1 MGAFG
6 NLSIKWK
13 LKLIILLTSGAA
25 LLFASGTLMYR
36 DIITSRKIIRDDL
49 LSLARVIGTNSM
61 GAIVFNDQ
69 QTAENNLAA
78 LQAKPYVVLAC
89 IYDRNGKLFASY
101 IRSEASQ
108 TVSVPLIREPGH
120 YYEGNYLLVF
130 NPVRIEQNMVGTVC
144 IQFDLSGTHLEALK
158 SAAIFGI
165 IVLIAFLI
173 IWVLSTSLQKVI
185 SEPILGL
192 TRIVRLVSEKKDFSV
207 RVPKHAGDEIGVLID
222 GFNDM
227 LAAIQSRDE
236 KLREYREH
244 LEEQVAS
251 RTLELRQTNQMLQSA
266 KEAAESANRAKSE
279 FLANMSHEIR
289 TPMNTVIG
297 FTDLLGSLIT
307 DKRQK
312 SYLAA
317 ISSSSKGL
325 LTLINGILDL
335 SKIEAGKMDLQFE
348 AVDPHTVF
356 DEIKN
361 IFALQASEKKIGFSV
376 DLEEAVPDR
385 LMLDEVR
392 LKQIMFNLVGNAVK
406 FTEKGYVR
414 VKVETGTSGQDP
426 QHVDLLISV
435 EDTGIGIPPKHHE
448 EIFEAFKQT
457 DGQSTKRFGGTGL
470 GLSITKR
477 LVEMMGGLIHV
488 TSAENHGSTFSITI
502 PKVPVAEKAL
512 KAETDTILNPDEMVF
527 REATILIADDVPT
540 NRLLIKEFLRQTPIS
555 VIEAENGESAVMM
568 AKKHPPDLVL
578 MDLRMPVLDGVEAMK
593 RITKDDLTRS
603 IPVIALT
610 ASGMQ
615 EEKEKM
621 LSEGFSGFLT
631 KPLRKAT
638 LFQELY
644 RFIGRAV
651 KTEAPSEEQPDEP
664 EMPDPER
671 LTSVIAQLQNEYM
684 QIWKQTRRN
693 QFFDEI
699 GEFARQLRALGSE
712 SKIMRLKTYGDE
724 LAAHV
729 ENFDVENMNAALNSY
744 PVMVAAI
751 HSMVAQHTKDE
762 MHGPQQ

>member
-36 DIITSRKIIRDDL
+36 DIVTSRKIIRDDL

-78 LQAKPYVVLAC
+78 LQTKPYVVLAC
-89 IYDRNGKLFASY
+89 IYDRNGKLFANY

-130 NPVRIEQNMVGTVC
+130 NPVRIEQNVIGTVC

-158 SAAIFGI
+158 SAAIFGV

-192 TRIVRLVSEKKDFSV
+192 THIARVVSEKKDFSV

-266 KEAAESANRAKSE
+266 KEAAESANLAKSE

-297 FTDLLGSLIT
+297 FTDLLGSLIM

-335 SKIEAGKMDLQFE
+335 SKIEAGKMDLQYE
-348 AVDPHTVF
+348 TVNPHTVF

-376 DLEEAVPDR
+376 DLDEGVPER

-414 VKVETGTSGQDP
+414 VKVETHTTNQNP

-435 EDTGIGIPPKHHE
+435 EDTGIGIPPKYHE

-477 LVEMMGGLIHV
+477 LVEMMGGYIHV
-488 TSAENHGSTFSITI
+488 TSAENQGSKFSISI

-527 REATILIADDVPT
+527 HEATILIADDVPT

-555 VIEAENGESAVMM
+555 VIEAENGEGAVMM
-568 AKKHPPDLVL
+568 AKKHPPDLIL
-578 MDLRMPVLDGVEAMK
+578 MDIRMPVLDGVEAMK
-593 RITKDDLTRS
+593 RIAMDDLTRS

-621 LSEGFSGFLT
+621 IAQGFSGFLI
-631 KPLRKAT
+631 KPIRKAT

-644 RFIGRAV
+644 RFIGRDM
-651 KTEAPSEEQPDEP
+651 KTEAQSEEQPDEP

-684 QIWKQTRRN
+684 QMWKQAKRN

-699 GEFARQLRALGSE
+699 GEFAHRLRVLGSE
-712 SKIMRLKTYGDE
+712 CKIIMLKTYGDE

-729 ENFDVENMNAALNSY
+729 ESFDVENMNAALNSY
-744 PVMVAAI
+744 PAMVAAI
-751 HSMVAQHTKDE
+751 QTLAAQHTKDD
-762 MHGPQQ
+762 MHGPQ